1 MLLYITRRILQGLL
15 VLVLISLLTF
25 VVLRLMPGDPAYL
38 LLGEG
43 EIRISEEQMEAIRRR
58 WGLDRPYHE
67 QYLVWAWNLLRGD
80 FGDSL
85 IRTGVPVRQMIFETI
100 PVTIKLNVISLG
112 LAFAVAIPAGII
124 AGVRR
129 NSPFDYT
136 TAVGSTLGV
145 ALPNFWLGLMLIVL
159 FALYVPR
166 WFGDLPLVGRIPP
179 FGLKSWQ
186 GYILPILVLTTEQ
199 MAVLTRVM
207 RAATLEV
214 LSQDYVRTAYAKGL
228 PNTTRASPPRGAQC
242 AAAGSDGDRFSHR
255 LYSQWHDRRRDRFC
269 HPRHWPS
276 LHRFG
281 LSPRLPGRSV
291 PGRRAGRPGRG
302 REPAYRPDLRHHRSA
317 YSYRV
322 VYFNYLFSRPC
333 LSPRSTRT
341 CIVVR

>member
-1 MLLYITRRILQGLL
+1 MLLYITRRILHGLV
-15 VLVLISLLTF
+15 VLVLISVLTF

-43 EIRISEEQMEAIRRR
+43 EIRISEEQIEAIRRR

-228 PNTTRASPPRGAQC
+228 PNMTV
-242 AAAGSDGDRFSHR
+242 
-255 LYSQWHDRRRDRFC
+255 LV
-269 HPRHWPS
+269 RHAVRNALLPVVTVIGF
-276 LHRFG
+276 RIAFI
-281 LSPRLPGRSV
+281 LSG
-291 PGRRAGRPGRG
+291 
-302 REPAYRPDLRHHRSA
+302 
-317 YSYRV
+317 
-322 VYFNYLFSRPC
+322 
-333 LSPRSTRT
+333 T
-341 CIVVR
+341 IVVETVFAIPGIGRLFTDSVFRLDYQVVQSLVVVLAVLVVAVNLLTDLTYAIIDPRIRIE

>member
-1 MLLYITRRILQGLL
+1 MLLYITRRILHGLV
-15 VLVLISLLTF
+15 VLVLISVLTF

-228 PNTTRASPPRGAQC
+228 PNITV
-242 AAAGSDGDRFSHR
+242 
-255 LYSQWHDRRRDRFC
+255 LV
-269 HPRHWPS
+269 RHAVRNALLPVVTVIGF
-276 LHRFG
+276 RIAFI
-281 LSPRLPGRSV
+281 LSG
-291 PGRRAGRPGRG
+291 
-302 REPAYRPDLRHHRSA
+302 
-317 YSYRV
+317 
-322 VYFNYLFSRPC
+322 
-333 LSPRSTRT
+333 T
-341 CIVVR
+341 IVVETVFAIPGIGRLFTDSVFRLDYQVVQSLVVVLAVLVVAVNLLTDLTYAIIDPRIRIE

>member
-1 MLLYITRRILQGLL
+1 MLPYIARRILQGLV
-15 VLVLISLLTF
+15 VLVLISVLTF
-25 VVLRLMPGDPAYL
+25 VLMRMVPGDPAYL

-43 EIRISEEQMEAIRRR
+43 EIRISEEQIEAIRRR
-58 WGLDRPYHE
+58 WGLDKPYHE
-67 QYLVWAWNLLRGD
+67 QYLIWAWNLIRGD

-85 IRTGVPVRQMIFETI
+85 IRTGVPVRQMIFEAI
-100 PVTIKLNVISLG
+100 PVTIRLNVYSLG

-199 MAVLTRVM
+199 MAVMTRVM

-228 PNTTRASPPRGAQC
+228 PNMTV
-242 AAAGSDGDRFSHR
+242 
-255 LYSQWHDRRRDRFC
+255 LV
-269 HPRHWPS
+269 RHAVRNALLPVVTVIGF
-276 LHRFG
+276 RIAFI
-281 LSPRLPGRSV
+281 LSG
-291 PGRRAGRPGRG
+291 
-302 REPAYRPDLRHHRSA
+302 
-317 YSYRV
+317 
-322 VYFNYLFSRPC
+322 
-333 LSPRSTRT
+333 T
-341 CIVVR
+341 IVVETVFAIPGIGRLFTDSVFRLDYQVVQSLVIVLAVLVVVVNLLTDLTYAIIDPRIRIE